1 MYLPG
6 EMALI
11 IAEANARTNNLDA
24 AITAL
29 NSVLT
34 KKTDSWLIGADLPA
48 YAGARTQEAVLTEIY
63 RNRRIE
69 LFMSGMALEDSRRF
83 ARPATERSRTWMP
96 YPAIERSNN
105 TNTPAD
111 PAN

>member
-1 MYLPG
+1 MEFRSVGYSSV
-6 EMALI
+6 
-11 IAEANARTNNLDA
+11 N
-24 AITAL
+24 AL

-34 KKTDSWLIGADLPA
+34 KKTDSWGIGADLPA
-48 YAGARTQEAVLTEIY
+48 FLGDKTSVSILNEIY
-63 RNRRIE
+63 RNRGIE

-83 ARPATERSRTWMP
+83 ARPATERRRTWMMP

-105 TNTPAD
+105 TNMPTD